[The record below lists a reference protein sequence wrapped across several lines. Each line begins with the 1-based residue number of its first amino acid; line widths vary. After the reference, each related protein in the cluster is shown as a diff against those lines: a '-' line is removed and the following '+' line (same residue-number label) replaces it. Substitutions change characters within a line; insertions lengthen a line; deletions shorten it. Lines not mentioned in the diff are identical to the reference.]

1 MHSTLRGK
9 KQELFLE
16 KTAHPALYFFGVA
29 ALYRYTHTFPCMTR
43 QEFEQTVPEMREVML
58 AIGRDFFGNE
68 MDAEDVAQ
76 DGLLTLWRY
85 CERMDAGHSVKPL
98 AINVAKHCCID
109 IMRRRRTTI
118 ALDDPTLP
126 QLHRTGDGPHE
137 TMEALELRQALD
149 SAIEGLAPSER
160 QLFRLRQL
168 EGLSLDEIA
177 ELTHI
182 PKTSAKSM
190 ISAARRKLYEAL
202 KKRDLINSKP

>member
-1 MHSTLRGK
+1 
-9 KQELFLE
+9 
-16 KTAHPALYFFGVA
+16 
-29 ALYRYTHTFPCMTR
+29 MTQ

-58 AIGRDFFGNE
+58 AIGRDFFGND

-85 CERMDAGHSVKPL
+85 CERMDARHSVRPL
-98 AINVAKHCCID
+98 AVNVAKHCCID
-109 IMRRRRTTI
+109 IMRRRKTTM
-118 ALDDPTLP
+118 ALDDSTLP

-137 TMEALELRQALD
+137 KLEALELRQALD

-177 ELTHI
+177 EQTHI